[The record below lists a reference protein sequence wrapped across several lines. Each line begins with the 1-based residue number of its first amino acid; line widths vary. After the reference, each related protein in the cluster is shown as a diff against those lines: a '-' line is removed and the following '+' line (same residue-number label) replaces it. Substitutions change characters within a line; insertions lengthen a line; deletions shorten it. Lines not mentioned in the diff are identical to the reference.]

1 MIATEAIVDEIRE
14 LAMSGGSRALTDLS
28 LTGISL
34 PAAVSL
40 CLSLHL
46 WERKGTPV
54 PGSFCQRAVDLAPL
68 AEAQAVFLGRTG
80 GMLPDDDPFRRTTVE
95 FFPLTCPRAFPSLPW
110 DNYRQRFKK
119 AMTIVGFSPAYA
131 LALSEAFHEMADNV
145 VQHSQVGIQTPDFS
159 GLAGYHV
166 SDKRMV
172 FSVGDLGVGV
182 LTSLRSNPRYVDLA
196 ASDRALL
203 AVATEQATRRHHQ
216 QFGNGFRQVFKS
228 LADLNGRIRLRS
240 GDAELVYGG
249 VSTRTADVGRTVP
262 FPGLEVTV
270 SCGIHEPPVELPM

>member
-119 AMTIVGFSPAYA
+119 AMTSA
-131 LALSEAFHEMADNV
+131 
-145 VQHSQVGIQTPDFS
+145 
-159 GLAGYHV
+159 GL
-166 SDKRMV
+166 
-172 FSVGDLGVGV
+172 
-182 LTSLRSNPRYVDLA
+182 
-196 ASDRALL
+196 DR
-203 AVATEQATRRHHQ
+203 
-216 QFGNGFRQVFKS
+216 
-228 LADLNGRIRLRS
+228 
-240 GDAELVYGG
+240 
-249 VSTRTADVGRTVP
+249 VGRNLRPHSFRHTLNTILRGSGTDP
-262 FPGLEVTV
+262 ALIRESLGWSDEQTQNRYTHWHPEHFDEQRKRLD
-270 SCGIHEPPVELPM
+270 ELFK